1 MNDADATKDEVDKA
15 AAALNA
21 AMEALGDPNVPEI
34 GEAQGEAVHVE
45 SSAVILEWDQVKG
58 AASYLVKWNDQEV
71 KTSDTRIRIEGLESG
86 VTYDFNIFALNTKDV
101 PSENAIEIHG
111 ITTTDVVKP
120 GVVTEIKATPVDED
134 SAKLTWTAPA
144 DTDVASYNIYQNG
157 VKIGDSKTTEF
168 TMDKLE
174 VGTVY
179 EVRLSLIH
187 I

>member
-1 MNDADATKDEVDKA
+1 M
-15 AAALNA
+15 
-21 AMEALGDPNVPEI
+21 
-34 GEAQGEAVHVE
+34 
-45 SSAVILEWDQVKG
+45 
-58 AASYLVKWNDQEV
+58 
-71 KTSDTRIRIEGLESG
+71 
-86 VTYDFNIFALNTKDV
+86 

-134 SAKLTWTAPA
+134 SAKLTLTAPA

-157 VKIGDSKTTEF
+157 VKIGDSKNTEF

-179 EVRLSLIH
+179 EVRITAVDNAGNESIQLHLSLH
-187 I
+187 LQSRKKRTSH